1 MSCYKSV
8 FRYHPSDRS
17 SKSLSWLVS
26 VHFVYLE
33 SDDFILS
40 YFFLS
45 DSFANWLKALRA
57 NLEIT
62 LCLMPCDL
70 MNCVC
75 RLWVGFVSSETLIW
89 SFECLLSYSTFTYI
103 NPPSN
108 RPSTFNVSANFLL
121 ERICL
126 LMLLLLFDVQSNWC
140 LSIDKPVLC
149 KAKSGPSKESLKQ

>member
-1 MSCYKSV
+1 MLSFFWSV
-8 FRYHPSDRS
+8 ILILKLTYVCPLCLPWVWSFYFILF
-17 SKSLSWLVS
+17 LSFWFLCKFIES
-26 VHFVYLE
+26 LE
-33 SDDFILS
+33 SQFRDYLMP
-40 YFFLS
+40 Y
-45 DSFANWLKALRA
+45 A
-57 NLEIT
+57 
-62 LCLMPCDL
+62 LCLMPYDL

-108 RPSTFNVSANFLL
+108 RPSTFSVSANFLL

-140 LSIDKPVLC
+140 LSIDKPVQS
-149 KAKSGPSKESLKQ
+149 KAK